1 MEETT
6 YEAIRRLQQQVDR
19 IDQQIESKKQ
29 RMQQK
34 HFNGPIGRIIESEI
48 KSLLDRRE
56 AITRNILDLKRIE
69 LQTT

>member
-19 IDQQIESKKQ
+19 IDQQIESKRQ
-29 RMQQK
+29 RIQK
-34 HFNGPIGRIIESEI
+34 NRFNGPIERIINNEI

-56 AITRNILDLKRIE
+56 TIKRNILQLKQIE
-69 LQTT
+69 LKTT